1 MNLGVLPARFKVCSY
16 LQFHAHP
23 PTLIASGLV
32 VPGEPQAGCPG
43 GLELGSPGWVPGG
56 LQRAVWML
64 GAEVQDPRRAP
75 STYSPAVCVSGA
87 RSRAV
92 ACLAPQPRGF
102 PGGYPQS
109 PSFSLG
115 VGTAHLPVYREQYE
129 AQRAAQ
135 VWGIRRG
142 CEDGEDP
149 QATTLTLLMIP

>member
-1 MNLGVLPARFKVCSY
+1 MSIIRKTVCEFRGFACQIQSLQLLTVPCTPSY
-16 LQFHAHP
+16 VNCV
-23 PTLIASGLV
+23 G
-32 VPGEPQAGCPG
+32 AGGPWG
-43 GLELGSPGWVPGG
+43 APGWVPGG

-109 PSFSLG
+109 PSFSLA